1 MYILNN
7 QEKAMLKIIV
17 KNAKIDY
24 IRKNRREFETIN
36 IDGLDVYSNENIE
49 KEIINKIDE
58 EIQAY
63 RLEEIFDDQNMFKNV
78 KALTYSEK
86 LVLFL
91 YFIKMKN
98 DEEIAKELFSTR
110 SAINKKRLRAIEKIR
125 KELLKKGRL

>member
-36 IDGLDVYSNENIE
+36 IAELDVYSNENIE
-49 KEIINKIDE
+49 QEIINKIDE

-63 RLEEIFDDQNMFKNV
+63 RLEEICDDQNMFKKV

-91 YFIKMKN
+91 YFVKMKS
-98 DEEIAKELFSTR
+98 DEEIAKKLFSTR

>member
-24 IRKNRREFETIN
+24 IRKNRRECEKIN
-36 IDGLDVYSNENIE
+36 IDELDVYSDENIE
-49 KEIINKIDE
+49 QEIINKMDE
-58 EIQAY
+58 ETQAY
-63 RLEEIFDDQNMFKNV
+63 RLEEIFDDQNMLKKV

-98 DEEIAKELFSTR
+98 DEEIAKELISTR

-125 KELLKKGRL
+125 KELLKKGGL

>member
-24 IRKNRREFETIN
+24 IRKNRREFEKIN
-36 IDGLDVYSNENIE
+36 IDELDVYSNENIE
-49 KEIINKIDE
+49 QEIINKMDE

-63 RLEEIFDDQNMFKNV
+63 RLEEIFDDQNMFKKV

-86 LVLFL
+86 
-91 YFIKMKN
+91 
-98 DEEIAKELFSTR
+98 KE
-110 SAINKKRLRAIEKIR
+110 K
-125 KELLKKGRL
+125 

>member
-7 QEKAMLKIIV
+7 QEEAMLKIIV

-24 IRKNRREFETIN
+24 IRKNRRGFETIN
-36 IDGLDVYSNENIE
+36 IAELDVYSNENIE
-49 KEIINKIDE
+49 QEIINKIDE

-91 YFIKMKN
+91 YFVKMKS
-98 DEEIAKELFSTR
+98 DGEIAKELFSTR

>member
-24 IRKNRREFETIN
+24 IRKNRREFEKIN
-36 IDGLDVYSNENIE
+36 IDELDVYSNENIE
-49 KEIINKIDE
+49 QEIINKIDE

-91 YFIKMKN
+91 YFVKMKS
-98 DEEIAKELFSTR
+98 DGEIAKELFSTR
-110 SAINKKRLRAIEKIR
+110 SSHK
-125 KELLKKGRL
+125 